1 LYENLL
7 VELKKDAIKEIRN
20 TRGVIYPEPIV
31 SNGTPTSN
39 ISVPVVSNTEL
50 TTPHAIND
58 SPQTKL
64 SKEEVSKLTIPK
76 IKKLL
81 DDLDIKYKSKNKK
94 DALIDLYLK

>member
-1 LYENLL
+1 MVLY
-7 VELKKDAIKEIRN
+7 
-20 TRGVIYPEPIV
+20 
-31 SNGTPTSN
+31 NGTNHYDSLIITE
-39 ISVPVVSNTEL
+39 EL

-64 SKEEVSKLTIPK
+64 SKEEVSRLTIPK

-81 DDLDIKYKSKNKK
+81 DDLDIKYKSSNKK